1 MKIDYEKLIN
11 DLIYK
16 FQSNPDF
23 VNLYYESRAVC
34 FASRL
39 FGQPVVSIYMS
50 PASYYDEEQESYC
63 DEDCYFDST
72 VEASTSDKNQKFTF
86 YNVDKKKTL
95 QKLQKEFEVHYNPHT
110 GYYIEYTSFVYIG
123 NKILF
128 VYSKEMYDKLCSCI
142 VTKEIVHEIGLAYIS
157 KDRILTK
164 NIEIKDL
171 FKSEEEFFAN
181 YNDDLPWDKITDFVH
196 SDRSGIAILHGEPGT
211 GKSSLIRHLAASNPD
226 VKFCLMEQTLLS
238 SVSNGAFIDWL
249 YERKN
254 SVLIVEDCEA
264 LLQSNGV
271 RSNLLTNLLNIS
283 DGMLGDGLNI
293 KFICTFNT
301 GLRNIDPALLRKGRL
316 KIKHEVKKLN
326 ANKVKAIFDKNKIN
340 AEAKDLPLSDI
351 YNINIDN
358 GNKDIT
364 KRVGF

>member
-1 MKIDYEKLIN
+1 MKIDYEKIIN
-11 DLIYK
+11 GINYK
-16 FQSNPDF
+16 FQSNPAF
-23 VNLYYESRAVC
+23 VSLYENKAIC

-39 FGQPVVSIYMS
+39 FGKPVVSIYLS
-50 PASYYDEEQESYC
+50 QVSYYDREQESYLN
-63 DEDCYFDST
+63 EDCSEIDST
-72 VEASTSDKNQKFTF
+72 SYKKFTF
-86 YNVDKKKTL
+86 YNVDEKKTL
-95 QKLQKEFEVHYNPHT
+95 QKLQKEFELHYDPHT
-110 GYYIEYTSFVYIG
+110 NSYIEYTSFVYTG

-128 VYSKEMYDKLCSCI
+128 VYSKEMYSKLCSCI
-142 VTKEIVHEIGLAYIS
+142 VTKDTVQEIGLAYITR
-157 KDRILTK
+157 DCILTK
-164 NIEIKDL
+164 NVEIKDV

-181 YNDDLPWDKITDFVH
+181 YNDDLPWTQITDFVH
-196 SDRSGIAILHGEPGT
+196 SDRSGIVILHGEPGT

-249 YERKN
+249 YERKD
-254 SVLIVEDCEA
+254 SVLIVEDCEV

-301 GLRNIDPALLRKGRL
+301 DLRNIDPALLRKGRL
-316 KIKHEVKKLN
+316 KIKYEVKKLN
-326 ANKVKAIFDKNKIN
+326 ADKVKAIFDKYEIN

-351 YNINIDN
+351 YNINTDN
-358 GNKDIT
+358 GNKDNT